1 MSGLEKSMVLIEQEK
16 IDKILQILES
26 LQNRKHEENKVGMD
40 LKLYTIKETG
50 ELLGVSESTVKNLM
64 RDGRI
69 DFIKD
74 QGVVRFTYDQIKDYQ
89 ESKTLRKFKH

>member
-1 MSGLEKSMVLIEQEK
+1 MKDNHLVLIEQEK

-26 LQNRKHEENKVGMD
+26 LQNRKHEENKAGMD